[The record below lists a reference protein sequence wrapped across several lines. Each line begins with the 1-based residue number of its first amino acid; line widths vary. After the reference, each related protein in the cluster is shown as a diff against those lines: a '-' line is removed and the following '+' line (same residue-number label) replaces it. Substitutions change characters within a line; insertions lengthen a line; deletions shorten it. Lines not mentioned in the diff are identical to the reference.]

1 MYLVVCCLTCIVCSL
16 RDVFSPNDVSQKMA
30 GDGGR
35 DGGGSAGQGQ
45 GAWKLDVARQVLVED
60 YGPRLDWVAVAKA
73 LDHERFNVPDQVSR
87 V

>member
-1 MYLVVCCLTCIVCSL
+1 MFLVPSFFCVQPT
-16 RDVFSPNDVSQKMA
+16 PSQKMA

-35 DGGGSAGQGQ
+35 DGGGPGQGPGQ
-45 GAWKLDVARQVLVED
+45 GLWKLEVARQVLVED

-73 LDHERFNVPDQVSR
+73 LDHERFNIPDQVCRSWALVTR